1 MTAVLFAVDPVRR
14 PLLVRS
20 RPVNR
25 EYVPLPEGTSEA
37 SAVLLAARDVR
48 AGDLVVASFCGWMT
62 EGTMTRSTWWMN
74 TPYRA
79 DPAPWDPKCGCAECW
94 TVRQVFGKPSTP
106 AGRIVMT
113 RDEWDGVCDVWDADE
128 PLLVIPTALSPAAA

>member
-1 MTAVLFAVDPVRR
+1 MTAVPFTIDPVRR

-20 RPVNR
+20 RPQNR
-25 EYVPLPEGTSEA
+25 EFAPLPEGTSEA

-48 AGDLVVASFCGWMT
+48 AGDLVVASFCGWVT

-79 DPAPWDPKCGCAECW
+79 DPALWDLKCGCDECW
-94 TVRQVFGKPSTP
+94 TVRRVFGTP
-106 AGRIVMT
+106 AHPDRRLVMT
-113 RDEWDGVCDVWDADE
+113 RDEWDG
-128 PLLVIPTALSPAAA
+128 LLVIPAALLPAA